1 MPEVKNKSK
10 DFVVSTCN
18 AAFYDPSGI
27 LICTGTA
34 NLNTSIEAAMEEL
47 ELRAGQGNKLE
58 YTLKYG
64 RTLNVTW
71 QAQDW
76 KLEYIAINTGSAIAE
91 GLTDVYSIDECVAL
105 DSSIGTLKY
114 EPIDKVA
121 VKLPNGNIIMVEA
134 EGKTI
139 DLKNNNVS
147 GGTVRATYA
156 FNTQARMLTIDTQ
169 TQPLIGKLVLTAEK
183 HNNNE
188 GKVGEIQTIIPK
200 YQASGN
206 FTMEY
211 TPDGAL
217 STNIDGKALAYEGD
231 TCDNGNSVYAYL
243 KEFDYSAQATTVN
256 QIAANYQ
263 EVTLKPQ
270 ETCTLIVYGIK
281 GGVSSNILID
291 NDKCNFTSDGASYAT
306 VGAKTGEIKG
316 VAEGNAV
323 ITVDYNGV
331 KDFVHVTVTGE

>member
-1 MPEVKNKSK
+1 MATNRTK

-18 AAFYDPSGI
+18 AAFYDPSEV

-47 ELRAGQGNKLE
+47 ELRAGIGNKLE
-58 YTLKYG
+58 YTHKYG

-76 KLEYIAINTGSAIAE
+76 NLEYIAINTGSAIVE

-105 DSSIGTLKY
+105 DDAIGTLKY
-114 EPIDKVA
+114 QPVGKVA
-121 VKLPNGNIIMVEA
+121 VKLANGNIVTVEA

-139 DLKNNNVS
+139 DLTENDVV

-156 FNTQARMLTIDTQ
+156 FSTEAKTITIDAQ
-169 TQPLIGKLVLTAEK
+169 TQPMIGKLVLTAEK
-183 HNNNE
+183 HNNNA

-217 STNIDGKALAYEGD
+217 STNIDGKALAFEGD
-231 TCDNGNSVYAYL
+231 TCDNGNSVYAYI
-243 KEFDYSAQATTVN
+243 KEFDYSAQAAVVN
-256 QIAANYQ
+256 QIAANYS
-263 EVTLKPQ
+263 ELTLKP
-270 ETCTLIVYGIK
+270 EESETLIVYGIK
-281 GGVSSNILID
+281 GGVYANILID
-291 NDKCNFTSDGASYAT
+291 NSACTFTSDQSGYAK
-306 VGAKTGEIKG
+306 VGAKTGVVEG

-323 ITVDYNGV
+323 ITVEYNGL
-331 KDFVHVTVTGE
+331 KDFVHVTVESGE